1 MEIKKVLVDNEYVDF
16 CTSIDLEEIEEND
29 FNTLDENTI
38 DLSNVIENVSK
49 VNNGGNL
56 NGWY

>member
-16 CTSIDLEEIEEND
+16 CTKIDLEEIEEND

-56 NGWY
+56 NG

>member
-38 DLSNVIENVSK
+38 DLSGVVENVSK

-56 NGWY
+56 NG

>member
-16 CTSIDLEEIEEND
+16 CASIDLEEIEEND

-38 DLSNVIENVSK
+38 DLSNVVENVSK

-56 NGWY
+56 NG